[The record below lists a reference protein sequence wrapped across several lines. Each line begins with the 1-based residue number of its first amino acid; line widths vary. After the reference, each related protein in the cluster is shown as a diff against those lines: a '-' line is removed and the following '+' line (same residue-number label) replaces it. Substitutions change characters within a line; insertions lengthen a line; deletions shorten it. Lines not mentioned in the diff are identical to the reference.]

1 MYEVAHRKFFT
12 PGAKLGEKMFQGG
25 VLKFFKVRSLLFLL
39 FFLAGCATVTDY
51 PEQVEAPVSREK
63 QQEAQ
68 KKVSIPEVKTYKRKI
83 AVARF
88 TNETRYG
95 RTLWDQR
102 DEDLDPL
109 GKQASDMLM
118 SKLVA
123 SGRFLVFE
131 RQDLVKI
138 KREQTILN
146 LEQSDLVGVDTLII
160 GSVTEFG
167 RSISG
172 KSGFLS
178 STKNQIAQAKVEI
191 RLADVRSGHV
201 FFSATGSG
209 EANIESG
216 EIAGFGS
223 RADYDTTLNDKAIA
237 AAISDVLNELVS
249 KLEERPWRTDILKL
263 DGTQVFIS
271 GGKHQGI
278 TVGCVLAV
286 MREGQKVKSQQ
297 SGFGIDLPPAE
308 VGAIRV
314 VSQFGDA
321 EVNEGSVCEIVNGSF
336 INDPKEQLFVIEK
349 KEHKQ

>member
-1 MYEVAHRKFFT
+1 MKS
-12 PGAKLGEKMFQGG
+12 
-25 VLKFFKVRSLLFLL
+25 FKACFLPFILFLT
-39 FFLAGCATVTDY
+39 AGCATVSDY
-51 PEQVEAPVSREK
+51 PEQVEAPVSRAK

-68 KKVSIPEVKTYKRKI
+68 KKASIPEVKTYKRRI

-88 TNETRYG
+88 SNETRYG
-95 RTLWDQR
+95 RTLWEQR

-109 GKQASDMLM
+109 GKQASDMLT
-118 SKLVA
+118 SRLVA

-131 RQDLVKI
+131 RQDLAKI
-138 KREQTILN
+138 KREQAMLD
-146 LEQSDLVGVDTLII
+146 LKQSNLVGVDTLII
-160 GSVTEFG
+160 GAVTEFG
-167 RSISG
+167 RSING

-209 EANIESG
+209 EANAESG

-237 AAISDVLNELVS
+237 AAIADVLNELVS
-249 KLEERPWRTDILKL
+249 KLEERPWRTDILKF

-271 GGKHQGI
+271 GGKFQGI
-278 TVGCVLAV
+278 EVGCVLAV

-297 SGFGIDLPPAE
+297 SGFEIDLPPTE
-308 VGAIRV
+308 VGTCRV
-314 VSQFGDA
+314 ISQFGDT
-321 EVNEGSVCEIVNGSF
+321 EVNEGSVCEIVTGSF
-336 INDPKEQLFVIEK
+336 TNEHINELFVIEK
-349 KEHKQ
+349 KERKQ

>member
-1 MYEVAHRKFFT
+1 M
-12 PGAKLGEKMFQGG
+12 
-25 VLKFFKVRSLLFLL
+25 KFFKVRSLLFLL
-39 FFLAGCATVTDY
+39 FFLVGCATVTDY
-51 PEQVEAPVSREK
+51 PEQVEAPISRAK

-68 KKVSIPEVKTYKRKI
+68 KKLSTPEVKTYKRRI

-88 TNETRYG
+88 SNETRYG

-123 SGRFLVFE
+123 SGKFLVFE
-131 RQDLVKI
+131 RQDLAKI
-138 KREQTILN
+138 KREQAL
-146 LEQSDLVGVDTLII
+146 LDLKQSNLVGVDTLII

-167 RSISG
+167 RSVGG

-178 STKNQIAQAKVEI
+178 STKNQVAQAKVEI

-209 EANIESG
+209 EVNTESG
-216 EIAGFGS
+216 EIVGFGS

-237 AAISDVLNELVS
+237 AAISDVLNELMS

-286 MREGQKVKSQQ
+286 MREGLKVKSQQ
-297 SGFGIDLPPAE
+297 SGFDIDLPPAE
-308 VGAIRV
+308 VGTIRV
-314 VSQFGDA
+314 MSQFGDN
-321 EVNEGSVCEIVNGSF
+321 EVNEGSVCEIINGSF
-336 INDPKEQLFVIEK
+336 TNDSKGELFVIEK